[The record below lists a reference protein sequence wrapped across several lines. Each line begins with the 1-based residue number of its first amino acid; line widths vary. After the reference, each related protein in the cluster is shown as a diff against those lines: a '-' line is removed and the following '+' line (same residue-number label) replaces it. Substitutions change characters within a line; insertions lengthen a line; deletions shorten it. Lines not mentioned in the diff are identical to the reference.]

1 MKKRFTE
8 EQIIRALKEHSD
20 SRQATDIVRELGV
33 SEQTFYN
40 WKCKYGDMNVS
51 EAKRLKRLEAE
62 NARLKDLVTELSP
75 DNKILKGVISKN
87 S

>member
-8 EQIIRALKEHSD
+8 EQIIRALKKHSD

-40 WKCKYGDMNVS
+40 WKCKYGDMNIS
-51 EAKRLKRLEAE
+51 EAKRLRRLEAE
-62 NARLKDLVTELSP
+62 NAKLKELVAELSL
-75 DNKILKGVISKN
+75 DNKILKDVISKN
-87 S
+87 L